1 MMHYKYILQECLE
14 DLIRMKVSLSKMQLL
29 LGKTNILNRREREIE
44 HREMKYWIQTHTA
57 GWRQNW
63 KYNSWVLSVQHFC
76 LSEHAE
82 DILRKVYFY
91 SYSKPC
97 TKEQSIILG

>member
-44 HREMKYWIQTHTA
+44 NREMKYRIQTHTA
-57 GWRQNW
+57 G
-63 KYNSWVLSVQHFC
+63 
-76 LSEHAE
+76 
-82 DILRKVYFY
+82 
-91 SYSKPC
+91 
-97 TKEQSIILG
+97 